1 MNEYWLI
8 ALILAAI
15 IITSLAIYAAKLL
28 KQLSAQK
35 KAQQRAELA
44 RQKALAK
51 HDEKILSSVTIIVRA
66 MKEEQCDFSE
76 GCWRLSVLL
85 DSLKL
90 SSELAQ
96 QFPAIF
102 KLYEG
107 IKHLSILG
115 DRKALEKKQRMKE
128 DYQRMTIEAELHN
141 DIVADLDLLEQYTKE
156 RMSVLKA

>member
-8 ALILAAI
+8 ALVLAVI
-15 IITSLAIYAAKLL
+15 IITSLAIYAVKLL

-35 KAQQRAELA
+35 REQAQVELA
-44 RQKALAK
+44 RQKSLAK
-51 HDEKILSSVTIIVRA
+51 HDEKILASVTIIVRA

-102 KLYEG
+102 KLYNG

-115 DRKALEKKQRMKE
+115 DRKELDKKQRMKE
-128 DYQRMTIEAELHN
+128 DYQRMTIEAQLHS
-141 DIVADLDLLEQYTKE
+141 DILTDLGLLQQYATE
-156 RMSVLKA
+156 RMSFLKA